1 MKIFPPLPGAN
12 KCQNDEQYIIHKNKP
27 GRVHQPYDYFT
38 NTFLFKH
45 TCGYTRE
52 GPLMWYSLW
61 ESVYCVDD
69 APQG

>member
-12 KCQNDEQYIIHKNKP
+12 KCQNDEQYSIQKINQ
-27 GRVHQPYDYFT
+27 GGYINLMTIFT

-52 GPLMWYSLW
+52 GPLMWYSL
-61 ESVYCVDD
+61 
-69 APQG
+69 